1 MSDAVLDIPSRNRTR
16 RSRSFWRKP
25 WLLSAVLL
33 VVFIGIN
40 ILIQPRFFSA
50 YALGNIITTM
60 LPWMLIAVGQTYV
73 IFGGSIDLSL
83 GAIVSLV
90 NVVVVVL
97 ITALGGGPG
106 AMVLGMVAGLLLGT
120 LCGALNGFL
129 ISAFRLQAIVTTFAT
144 SIIYGG
150 AALVVLPQAGGS
162 LPTEYFTVYSEGF
175 FGLTLP
181 IYLLVALILVA
192 AFVATTRY
200 QKHLLA
206 TGGNRQAAFQ
216 TGLPVRRIVMGA
228 HAIAGF
234 MSAVAA
240 LCILG
245 VAGAGDPLMGQ
256 AFTLG
261 SVSAV
266 VLGGTAL
273 AGGWGSVTGSIIG
286 AAILALIN
294 NIIFFSGIDYIYQ
307 AIVQGGIILAAL
319 AAGVFASRRQK

>member
-1 MSDAVLDIPSRNRTR
+1 MSEAVLEISSRNRTR
-16 RSRSFWRKP
+16 RHRSLLRKP

-33 VVFIGIN
+33 VVFVAIN
-40 ILIQPRFFSA
+40 IAIQPNFFSA
-50 YALGNIITTM
+50 YSIGNIITTM

-90 NVVVVVL
+90 NVAVVVL
-97 ITALGGGPG
+97 ITALGGGVD
-106 AMVLGMVAGLLLGT
+106 AILIGMGAGLLLGT

-144 SIIYGG
+144 SIIFGG
-150 AALVVLPQAGGS
+150 AALVVQPQAGGS
-162 LPTEYFTVYSEGF
+162 LPPEYFSVYSAGF

-181 IYLLVALILVA
+181 IYILVALILVA
-192 AFVATTRY
+192 AFVSATRY

-216 TGLPVRRIVMGA
+216 TGLPVRRITTIS
-228 HAIAGF
+228 HAMAGF
-234 MSAVAA
+234 MSSVAA
-240 LCILG
+240 LSILG

-273 AGGWGSVTGSIIG
+273 SGGWGSVAGSIIG

-294 NIIFFSGIDYIYQ
+294 NIIFFSGIGYIYQ
-307 AIVQGGIILAAL
+307 AIVQGAIILAAL
-319 AAGVFASRRQK
+319 AAGVFASRRQT